1 LFLASTSAEAEPL
14 LVLEFLHRVADAL
27 EDFLGAPL
35 LPTKFENSYDV
46 VVQIVAE
53 MCDAGM
59 VCNTEPNA
67 LREVIE
73 APSFM
78 GNLLGGFGLP
88 AYVNT
93 HLSLCLPA
101 HPLS

>member
-1 LFLASTSAEAEPL
+1 LFLASTSAETEPL